1 MAAALE
7 SYYCSPRS
15 FALNVV
21 DVRLCRWLACSAVA
35 VAWASAVYA
44 DSISIAIPICIAAA
58 AFCHITIPEC
68 VANQASDIVGVTIG
82 VGKVGND
89 DEVDEV
95 VEKRSLSHLEA
106 ALK

>member
-1 MAAALE
+1 M
-7 SYYCSPRS
+7 
-15 FALNVV
+15 
-21 DVRLCRWLACSAVA
+21 DVRLCGWLACLAVA
-35 VAWASAVYA
+35 AACALAVYA
-44 DSISIAIPICIAAA
+44 DSVSFAICTPEAAA
-58 AFCHITIPEC
+58 AFCDITIVEC
-68 VANQASDIVGVTIG
+68 VTNQASDIVGVTIG